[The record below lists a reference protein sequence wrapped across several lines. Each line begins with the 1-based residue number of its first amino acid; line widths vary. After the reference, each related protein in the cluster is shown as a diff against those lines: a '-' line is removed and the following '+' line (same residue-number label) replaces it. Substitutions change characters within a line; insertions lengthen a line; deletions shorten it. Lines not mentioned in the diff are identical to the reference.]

1 MGIKEKVSLSIVIS
15 TSWVGAVPIWVEKAI
30 QNHERYAKLHNY
42 TYIHHRH
49 NREVITSTPD
59 QVSESMLF
67 AVWQQ
72 ILDVRAIME
81 DKSVEYV
88 FKTDLDSIFT
98 NFTKDLSPLKE
109 FKADFIFTGD
119 SNDVCNC
126 GHFLVRN
133 TEWSRNFL
141 DLWLSY
147 RDIIWEDLMT
157 THQSSDGRLL
167 DQPVLNMLLNKSES
181 LSAANGREAF
191 NAMNGFAGNTERKH
205 KFFSYTHAPTAWW
218 RLKLAA
224 SLIDKNLQ
232 THVQII
238 KQSWFNS
245 YLPGTLRSGSW
256 KRGDRM
262 IHFVGAGKSEM
273 INFMG
278 DARNFRG

>member
-1 MGIKEKVSLSIVIS
+1 M
-15 TSWVGAVPIWVEKAI
+15 
-30 QNHERYAKLHNY
+30 
-42 TYIHHRH
+42 
-49 NREVITSTPD
+49 
-59 QVSESMLF
+59 
-67 AVWQQ
+67 
-72 ILDVRAIME
+72 
-81 DKSVEYV
+81 

-98 NFTKDLSPLKE
+98 NFTKDLSPLKK

-119 SNDVCNC
+119 SNDVFNG
-126 GHFLVRN
+126 GHFLVKN
-133 TEWSRNFL
+133 SEWSRKFL

-147 RDIIWEDLMT
+147 REIIWEDLMT

-167 DQPVLNMLLNKSES
+167 DQPVLNMLLNKSKS

-205 KFFSYTHAPTAWW
+205 KFFSYTHAPTARW

-224 SLIDKNLQ
+224 SLINKDLQ

-262 IHFVGAGKSEM
+262 IHFVGGGKSKM
-273 INFMG
+273 ITFMD